1 MHKYTHEDIN
11 RYGKMDGEVKEAI
24 TDAVMTMTEG
34 TRTTEELIAIT
45 IYLHA
50 TITIIVLKWDLGMC
64 ATTGDVVD
72 MIAFADTESCMGGG
86 TTAIATLTKWG
97 MTNMTTAF
105 ERAPSLLKHM
115 AEYDWMSLTAEAAA
129 EIVEWMIKKFAAVAI

>member
-34 TRTTEELIAIT
+34 TRTTEEIIIIT
-45 IYLHA
+45 IDLHA
-50 TITIIVLKWDLGMC
+50 TITIIVLKRDLGMC

-86 TTAIATLTKWG
+86 TTAIATLTK
-97 MTNMTTAF
+97 
-105 ERAPSLLKHM
+105 
-115 AEYDWMSLTAEAAA
+115 
-129 EIVEWMIKKFAAVAI
+129 